1 VRKFRIMLCTVVPAL
16 ALGALVP
23 ASAPA
28 ASDMFFQ
35 AEGLL
40 GESQSDR
47 YRDAIEPQSFSW
59 NVSTNPKPVLSDI
72 HFTKTVDNTSPTL
85 LTYLTTGKV
94 IPRAKLTFVKAGIH
108 QQAFLRYCFT
118 GLRVTSLSTSASN
131 GSGAL
136 PSESVSF
143 SYATVVE
150 AYHRQNA
157 DGSLAPAV
165 FGGWDLINKL
175 QFGDDNTCPNAPL
188 GA

>member
-1 VRKFRIMLCTVVPAL
+1 MMLCTVVPAL

-40 GESQSDR
+40 GESLSDR

-59 NVSTNPKPVLSDI
+59 GVSTNPKPNFSDI
-72 HFTKTVDNTSPTL
+72 HFTKTVDSTSPTL

-94 IPRAKLTFVKAGIH
+94 IPKAKLSFVKPGREEFAY
-108 QQAFLRYCFT
+108 LRYCFT

-131 GSGAL
+131 GSGNPA
-136 PSESVSF
+136 ESVSF
-143 SYATVVE
+143 AYATFVE
-150 AYHRQNA
+150 AYRRQQP
-157 DGSLAPAV
+157 DGSLGPAV

-175 QFGDDNTCPNAPL
+175 QFGDGSTCPEGTL
-188 GA
+188 